1 MSSSLPPPLKR
12 FGQNFLIDH
21 NIVRKIVDLAAIRP
35 EETVLEI
42 GPGRGIL
49 TRALCGKAQKV
60 IAIEIDRQLA
70 QVLAGNQA
78 GHQIS
83 IEAGSAGS
91 DHLPLADTYANLDLR
106 VGDALEFDYGSLPP
120 GTVVV
125 ANLPYYVS
133 TPLLFTL
140 LECSQRIDRLI
151 LMLQTEVAQR
161 LAARP
166 GSKEYGALS
175 VLTQYRAAVTLAF
188 RVSPHCFRPRPTV
201 GSAVVR
207 LAVKTEQL
215 LDGNHEQRFA
225 RLVRAAFA
233 HRRKTLLNSLR
244 DEGYAPD
251 LVAAALAQC
260 GIAPDRR
267 AENLSLEDY
276 LRLSTA
282 LHDAGLK
289 NYELER

>member
-1 MSSSLPPPLKR
+1 MSTPFPPPLKR

-49 TRALCGKAQKV
+49 TRALCAKARRV

-70 QVLAGNQA
+70 QALTENQIEHQAPVEAGN
-78 GHQIS
+78 
-83 IEAGSAGS
+83 AGSS
-91 DHLPLADTYANLDLR
+91 DVPLTAACPNLDLR
-106 VGDALEFDYGSLPP
+106 IGDALEFDYGTLPP

-140 LECSQRIDRLI
+140 LESSRLINRLI

-166 GSKEYGALS
+166 ASKEYGALS

-201 GSAVVR
+201 GSAVVHLR
-207 LAVKTEQL
+207 MKTTGF
-215 LDGNHEQRFA
+215 LDAGNERPFVQV
-225 RLVRAAFA
+225 VRAAFA
-233 HRRKTLLNSLR
+233 HRRKTVLNSLR
-244 DEGYAPD
+244 DEGYVPD
-251 LVAAALAQC
+251 MVAAALAQC
-260 GIAPDRR
+260 GIVPDRR
-267 AENLSLEDY
+267 AETLSLEDY
-276 LRLSTA
+276 LKLAAA
-282 LHDAGLK
+282 LRDAEG
-289 NYELER
+289 